1 MIATMQPEPS
11 LIKCTRQSDKRH
23 SLVVLKIQ
31 IPEALINV
39 LFFCAFPPI
48 PILGKMVRIE
58 VSESIDLRDMAL
70 FGGHQGLPCLM
81 HKKFSSLAIGHHLNN
96 IYSSPLSSKK
106 KQSDGWECT
115 KK

>member
-1 MIATMQPEPS
+1 MRIKLSYKFFIAFLLTSVISVVLMIATMQPEPS

-48 PILGKMVRIE
+48 RLFF
-58 VSESIDLRDMAL
+58 LRR
-70 FGGHQGLPCLM
+70 
-81 HKKFSSLAIGHHLNN
+81 
-96 IYSSPLSSKK
+96 
-106 KQSDGWECT
+106 
-115 KK
+115 